1 MHPELAELLRV
12 LDLEQIEVTLF
23 RAHHPRGSQG
33 RLYGGQIMAQALMA
47 AGRTVDP
54 ARAVHSLHG
63 YFLRPGDS
71 SLPVLMS
78 VDRIR
83 DGQSFATR
91 RVVAIQRGHAIFEM
105 SASFQIRES
114 GLEHQ
119 FDAPASRPPTRV
131 PDVLMN
137 DAFVSFLNDFRVR
150 KEGMPLPPRQSV
162 WFRSNGALPDDPLLH
177 ACLLTYQSDSDLL
190 STSRLPHRGRFDR
203 AHLQRASLD
212 HAMWFHH
219 PARVDAWILYD
230 LDSPSAAGSRGYNRG
245 LLYDEHGR
253 LVASA
258 MQECLM
264 RLR

>member
-12 LDLEQIEVTLF
+12 LNLEQIEVTLF
-23 RAHHPRGSQG
+23 RAHHPRGTPG

-54 ARAVHSLHG
+54 SRAVHSLHG

-91 RVVAIQRGHAIFEM
+91 RVVAIQRGRAIFEM
-105 SASFQIRES
+105 SASFQVHER

-119 FDAPASRPPTRV
+119 IDAPPLEPPDRV
-131 PDVLMN
+131 PDVLLHE
-137 DAFVSFLNDFRVR
+137 AFISFLNDFKSR
-150 KEGMPLPPRQSV
+150 KEGVPLPPRQSV
-162 WFRSNGALPDDPLLH
+162 WFKANGALPDDPLLH
-177 ACLLTYQSDSDLL
+177 ACLLTFQSDSDLL
-190 STSRLPHRGRFDR
+190 STSRLPHRGNYDR

-219 PARVDAWILYD
+219 PARVDEWILYD

-245 LLYDEHGR
+245 SLFDVNGR